1 MHLTNKTIE
10 DSIAVNQSRVKVAEN
25 LVEDGYK
32 LLKTCLKKMNQGV
45 FLDDQLKVELDQK
58 REKELA
64 IELEKEK

>member
-32 LLKTCLKKMNQGV
+32 LLKTNQGV
-45 FLDDQLKVELDQK
+45 FLDDQLKVELGQK